1 MSRFHF
7 VVHLC
12 ICSLP
17 FGWLGF
23 PSLALKWLRAR
34 TGWGDPGVAW
44 SRVMA
49 KFYLQ
54 PPHFTFTFPQIIL
67 LPPKCYIMFICSL
80 HISLSLFH
88 TSSCCHH
95 PALLP
100 DHGMPPCDLLPPSA
114 ALYGEATWYEFL
126 PPISPPFSLSGANL
140 CAHNL
145 LAIQFKISRLPP
157 RNISLL
163 YSLLRPLHF

>member
-1 MSRFHF
+1 MSRLHF
-7 VVHLC
+7 GC
-12 ICSLP
+12 ASICSLP
-17 FGWLGF
+17 FGWLGTI
-23 PSLALKWLRAR
+23 PGPKLAPCSLWLGRS
-34 TGWGDPGVAW
+34 GGAW

-49 KFYLQ
+49 KFFQ
-54 PPHFTFTFPQIIL
+54 SAKFFR
-67 LPPKCYIMFICSL
+67 SL

-88 TSSCCHH
+88 KSSCCHH
-95 PALLP
+95 LALLP